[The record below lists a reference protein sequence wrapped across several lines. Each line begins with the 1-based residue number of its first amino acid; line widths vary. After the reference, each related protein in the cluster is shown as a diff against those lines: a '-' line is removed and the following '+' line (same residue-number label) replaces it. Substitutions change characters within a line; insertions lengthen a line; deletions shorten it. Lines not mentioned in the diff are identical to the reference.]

1 MKNCSLV
8 VTILLIL
15 TSCAKDKPPVG
26 DYIGTF
32 KGNYTR
38 DSVNIDYTQV
48 YILQINESNKT
59 SLTLQYQYHI
69 SELTKDNH
77 NISGTLDFIEI
88 RGGSEGHIW
97 GPIEVHGSWKKEKS
111 NYTISGNFSRLY
123 TILSALDSTKFE
135 FPIKGT
141 FKIESNF

>member
-1 MKNCSLV
+1 MKN
-8 VTILLIL
+8 LLIIFAIVL
-15 TSCAKDKPPVG
+15 LISSCTKDKPPVG
-26 DYIGTF
+26 DYTGTF
-32 KGNYTR
+32 KGTYTR
-38 DSVNIDYTQV
+38 DSVIIDYTQV

-88 RGGSEGHIW
+88 RGGSEGHIY
-97 GPIEVHGSWKKEKS
+97 GPIEVNGSWKKEKG

-123 TILSALDSTKFE
+123 TIRYSLNSTYFE

-141 FKIESNF
+141 FIIKSDF